1 MNTYRLLLG
10 TAVALGFCGL
20 SHLGAA
26 SDSVAQASASP
37 VPASTAKPARP
48 SISVGMSAEQVQ
60 GIIGKPERIKP
71 LKKEGVSA
79 EIWFYSFEKLAGTKD
94 VASSTRDIPVADPIT
109 GTIKMIP
116 EAVYTQQRVYVTET
130 TELLMVNGALASSKR
145 YRRIKN
151 SFD

>member
-1 MNTYRLLLG
+1 M
-10 TAVALGFCGL
+10 ALGFCGL

-26 SDSVAQASASP
+26 SDSVAKVSPSAA
-37 VPASTAKPARP
+37 PASTVKPARP

-71 LKKEGVSA
+71 LKKDGVSA
-79 EIWFYSFEKLAGTKD
+79 EIWFYSFEKLARTRD
-94 VASSTRDIPVADPIT
+94 VATSTRNIPVVEPIT

-116 EAVYTQQRVYVTET
+116 EAVYTQQRIYVTET

-145 YRRIKN
+145 YQQYKN